1 MNLDYTRA
9 DGISATE
16 SRNLT
21 GNSRDENELHVECSG
36 QLGEPLR
43 LLQAGIG
50 LRSTPLVHLS
60 VADLEDAVSQPGKQM
75 GHGRN
80 RHGSAEGERSRRN
93 FGPLWLPG
101 KAHAAY
107 RKPSRRDLPRAVSR
121 A

>member
-9 DGISATE
+9 DGLSATE

-43 LLQAGIG
+43 LLPVFGFVG
-50 LRSTPLVHLS
+50 FHSLVHLS
-60 VADLEDAVSQPGKQM
+60 VADLEHAVSQPGKQM

-80 RHGSAEGERSRRN
+80 RLESAKGERSRRN
-93 FGPLWLPG
+93 FGPGALAPWQGP
-101 KAHAAY
+101 
-107 RKPSRRDLPRAVSR
+107 RRLS
-121 A
+121 